1 MPRSAETVAEDFS
14 YFLEH
19 DRIAALVKSL
29 KETAYRMTDVD
40 ARFLVDAYYQ
50 VQEAR
55 KAADNQFRS
64 LTGGPVQLIEWLCGN
79 LASLEAKIK
88 TLLKW
93 YADGRV
99 PGVWAQSIVG
109 IGPVIAAGLSAH
121 IDIARAQTVGHIWR
135 FAGLDPTRQWK
146 STEAVTKELSAL
158 GIKGT
163 LDDETFARAC
173 SAFGCDVGATQ
184 AFLDHAPKGPKTRT
198 ASNVAKAFSR
208 RPWNADLKVLCWKIG
223 QSFVKV
229 CNHEE
234 DIYGHLYQQRK
245 AYEVAKNEA
254 GDYADQAAATLEK
267 VPAHAQ
273 RAIYKTGQLPP
284 GRIDQ
289 RAQRWAT
296 KLFLAHWHHV
306 AYETQYGTPPP
317 KPYVIEHMGHVN
329 LMGPP
334 NWPFPEDKADFP
346 YGTRAR
352 RLPE

>member
-1 MPRSAETVAEDFS
+1 MPESADEIERDLS
-14 YFLEH
+14 HFLEH
-19 DRIAALVKSL
+19 DRIASLVKSL
-29 KETAYRMTDVD
+29 KESAYRFTDTD

-50 VQEAR
+50 VQEGR
-55 KAADNQFRS
+55 KAAANQFRS
-64 LTGGPVQLIEWLCGN
+64 QTGTVMVIEWLKAN
-79 LASLEAKIK
+79 LAGLETKIK
-88 TLLKW
+88 LLLGH

-135 FAGLDPTRQWK
+135 FAGLDPTSKW
-146 STEAVTKELSAL
+146 E
-158 GIKGT
+158 KG
-163 LDDETFARAC
+163 E
-173 SAFGCDVGATQ
+173 
-184 AFLDHAPKGPKTRT
+184 K
-198 ASNVAKAFSR
+198 

-229 CNHEE
+229 SNHDE
-234 DIYGHLYQQRK
+234 DIYGHLYRERK

-267 VPAHAQ
+267 VPGHAQ

-334 NWPFPEDKADFP
+334 NWPLPKEQADFP
-346 YGTRAR
+346 YGTRVR
-352 RLPE
+352 TLPEEPRG